1 MKQTNNAIK
10 FLMAQYRAIFQNA
23 YFKGLA
29 TAAVVTMGL
38 AAGQAQAGALTDAE
52 LANASGDV
60 IITGTSSDDG
70 TDNKWESLT
79 VSGQALELK
88 HNLTINAGANNVN
101 VITANGGAATF
112 TGKDLTIDITDAK
125 NKATHGLTIKAAA
138 ASSGTTAKFNNVT
151 IKQGLLSI
159 NAADSA
165 DAGKVEGKVIT
176 IGSAAVEKPTVK
188 AGEPNAVV
196 TLGKSGSIGIEATAS
211 GDLSKLTTLTLNA
224 DGQIKAVSGDTVTNT
239 IHAAK
244 LNINGGSILVEAKD
258 DGTSGSQLTL
268 NIVSGDMTGGK
279 ISITSGA
286 STSLNF
292 IEHDI
297 TSGTKLLDKKFNAT
311 GGNIVLGSNLTIS
324 GAGTVVINGAKA
336 YATTEAAAITL
347 TGKARYET
355 SLADLKGLLTG
366 KNGTEEYAKDA
377 KSGSL
382 VISGGTLAIT
392 GSGTVELNKDL
403 TFANNNTAAAGTI
416 ATSSNAKE
424 ATLEVENLLITGAV
438 QSGDKLAVVGQNLT
452 LTSTEAA
459 GVESLSA
466 QNVTFGDGSAAYEL
480 KDDLNLSA
488 TKEIADPYKTDG
500 SKVTVADTGTMTN
513 AVTLANSKKIALAAG
528 NYQSNGAITLSGG
541 TIEIGTGKSG
551 VDAKLELNSSDTLK
565 LDNGDANTI
574 TIQGNG
580 ELSFKPDSVSNKEQ
594 STGILD
600 ISAGELE
607 IVGNASNKTT
617 ITAHNHGALIVNED
631 QALDLLNMSTTPRTN
646 SGSAVHLSG
655 TGAFVVK
662 GNLSGINGIDVAKIK
677 KGTTAVNDQVVLSGS
692 GNVVSANNAWF
703 TDSGTDGLQLGHK
716 NELVIAETLTL
727 DAKSGGSGADFNV
740 KNGSLIVGQS
750 LTSNNTDKTIVIGND
765 GTNAASL
772 ELGIYEVETDAYG
785 YETTAGLQGKLE
797 SHSAE
802 TGTVG
807 VNLKLD
813 GKDASTNAANL
824 DVVFGKWSAKD
835 IDAVKAK
842 ISVGESG
849 STIQYPET
857 AVPSLTAGKLT
868 LGEDASLT
876 VNAGTDATFDALTMN
891 GASGSNMDIKGAVT
905 INGLEKVTDG
915 NQEAGYNVTSG
926 DIVVT
931 GRDASLTLG
940 SKALADLDFTSGA
953 TLDSG
958 NKYLNNI
965 ELKEYGVLKLDLAD
979 TVSLTKDNIVELR
992 KEFIKGNTSG
1002 TALTSG
1008 YIHLGAA
1015 QIEGLTID
1023 KDTNTIQ
1030 WSNYKDF
1037 SDIQGGTFKDI
1048 LTEDLTN
1055 AKLVVTKDNA
1065 SDTIQA
1071 NVGSIDIAANSITL
1085 GDSTLHNAA
1094 GNNGSFITNSTA
1106 TGADKTVGTAT
1117 VAANATVGLYN
1128 GGKLGNV
1135 KLTSG
1140 SATTSTVLNIVS
1152 DKADTNLTSIT
1163 GAANTVVN
1171 IDGKTVVEKDI
1182 QNVSKLVVNK
1192 DLTVA
1197 NGKVA
1202 VDFLSNDE
1210 GKVATLAAKNLTVK
1224 GDAANQAKNIEFGG
1238 NLVVTNKAQ
1247 FQDDTVLTG
1256 AANVVKTLEF
1266 DKNAKI
1272 AAGLTVAE
1280 TLSMKTGNELFV
1292 GTPATADDAGNN
1304 AVLVVNKLDLQG
1316 ATLTADPSFDKPAN
1330 IVIAQQLGSAT
1341 IVPGTGAQAG
1351 SLNGT
1356 IQTLQNSIVAVGVS
1370 VADKDQAIAKAKV
1383 FDSLMTAN
1391 GSLQADKVGAISYV
1405 AQTLDLAANAK
1416 LRTAKQNAEEFK
1428 NILAANTDASNADI
1442 YIGDNAALAVD
1453 IDALNAGRGA
1463 IKFATD
1469 DAKVYA
1475 ANADSSKV
1483 LIAGKLSS
1491 LQGQIDL
1498 FDTTTDAGKVTLQ
1511 GANTLT
1517 VQTINGLYAQTLS
1530 GDALNNTFDLEFQI
1544 DKANQDFDVVS
1555 SPVKDTLIAAGTGFI
1570 DYASDKKTPVLGA
1583 VAAGYSYD
1591 SASGKLMLGDTEVTD
1606 AKELAKFD
1614 LSNSTKDVVYY
1625 NSENALLE
1633 GILTLGNNAVDAET
1647 NARLAVFGGAPQ
1659 AAIEAG
1665 ASTYEAISARMGV
1678 GVSGVSAAANG
1689 QGGAIWV
1696 TPVYKSAES
1705 DGFAADNKSYGADV
1719 TLYGLALGADIEVA
1733 PNFKVGGMFNVG
1745 SGDADGQGLGANVSN
1760 DFDYYGLGL
1769 YAGYSMDALS
1779 LVADVTYTAVDNDI
1793 EGNTDLGKVTTSIDS
1808 TNLSVGIT
1816 GQYKL
1821 SVAGMDVTPHAGL
1834 RYSMIDMDDYSTAY
1848 SQNDSDSLNIFSV
1861 PVGVTIAKEYV
1872 TDTWTVKPSFDLTL
1886 TGNFGDDEAEAT
1898 AKWNGF
1904 SNLSTTVKSE
1914 IMDNFT
1920 YGAAVGVS
1928 ATSGN
1933 FGLGLGV
1940 NYTGSSNTD
1949 EFGVNANARYMF

>member
-1 MKQTNNAIK
+1 
-10 FLMAQYRAIFQNA
+10 MAQYRAIFQNA

-38 AAGQAQAGALTDAE
+38 AAGQAQA
-52 LANASGDV
+52 ANAFDGSNKPTTGTTIFIDGTSTPESTNTKYDAFAVTATKDFNTYDFKITSGKSSASS
-60 IITGTSSDDG
+60 ITGAA
-70 TDNKWESLT
+70 K
-79 VSGQALELK
+79 
-88 HNLTINAGANNVN
+88 
-101 VITANGGAATF
+101 ATF
-112 TGKDLTIDITDAK
+112 TGKSLEI
-125 NKATHGLTIKAAA
+125 
-138 ASSGTTAKFNNVT
+138 ASSGDSTVGIKIDGTTADTTAKFTKSVALTKGTIHLVGKTGSGALESKQIDIGTIAPQQRVT
-151 IKQGLLSI
+151 S
-159 NAADSA
+159 
-165 DAGKVEGKVIT
+165 V
-176 IGSAAVEKPTVK
+176 
-188 AGEPNAVV
+188 PNAIV
-196 TLGKSGSIGIEATAS
+196 TLDNKGVLGAALKEGELNTLGIINLNTDGKIH
-211 GDLSKLTTLTLNA
+211 
-224 DGQIKAVSGDTVTNT
+224 AVSGSASAITST
-239 IHAAK
+239 INAGQF
-244 LNINGGSILVEAKD
+244 NINGGTFSIDSDNA
-258 DGTSGSQLTL
+258 GTSGNAVTL
-268 NIVSGDMTGGK
+268 KLAKGK
-279 ISITSGA
+279 M
-286 STSLNF
+286 
-292 IEHDI
+292 D
-297 TSGTKLLDKKFNAT
+297 
-311 GGNIVLGSNLTIS
+311 
-324 GAGTVVINGAKA
+324 
-336 YATTEAAAITL
+336 
-347 TGKARYET
+347 
-355 SLADLKGLLTG
+355 
-366 KNGTEEYAKDA
+366 
-377 KSGSL
+377 
-382 VISGGTLAIT
+382 GGTLAIKSGGSLTVAFTTENITEDSKSIEKTFNFNSGAIEAKGNITFT
-392 GSGTVELNKDL
+392 GKGVVSIADSENLTITSDPGKEPTLSFSGD
-403 TFANNNTAAAGTI
+403 AAASAPTLKVSTTKLDKI
-416 ATSSNAKE
+416 DDVTKLHLKY
-424 ATLEVENLLITGAV
+424 ATLELTDTDQITLGANNPSIKLDSSDALNQIHADTEITVKANNVLIDGEITTNSIVNV
-438 QSGDKLAVVGQNLT
+438 QAENLT
-452 LTSTEAA
+452 LKGSDLKAKSFTAK
-459 GVESLSA
+459 
-466 QNVTFGDGSAAYEL
+466 NVTLGDGTAYVL
-480 KDDLNLSA
+480 QDDLNLSA
-488 TKEIADPYKTDG
+488 TKEIDDPYKDDD
-500 SKVTVADTGTMTN
+500 SKIVVADSGNMNYGSSLTVSGTKS
-513 AVTLANSKKIALAAG
+513 LKINSGFYNSDG
-528 NYQSNGAITLSGG
+528 NITLSGG
-541 TIEIGTGKSG
+541 SINVGTGASGVGVG
-551 VDAKLELNSSDTLK
+551 VDAKLVLSSSDTLK
-565 LDNGDANTI
+565 LDNGAAGNAI
-574 TIQGNG
+574 TVQGNDDLAFG
-580 ELSFKPDSVSNKEQ
+580 PNGVSPKEK

-607 IVGNASNKTT
+607 IVNNASNMTT
-617 ITAHNHGALIVNED
+617 ITVKNYGALVVNED
-631 QALDLLNMSTTPRTN
+631 QALDILNMSATPREE
-646 SGSAVHLSG
+646 SGAAVLLSG
-655 TGAFVVK
+655 NGALVVK
-662 GNLSGINGIDVAKIK
+662 GDLTGTDGINVAKIK
-677 KGTTAVNDQVVLSGS
+677 AATSAAKDTVVLSGT

-703 TDSGTDGLQLGHK
+703 TYSGTDGLQLGNGNK
-716 NELVIAETLTL
+716 LVIAETLTL

-740 KNGSLIVGQS
+740 ETGTLLVGKS

-765 GTNAASL
+765 TTNAATL
-772 ELGIYEVETDAYG
+772 QLGDYEVETDDYG
-785 YETTAGLQGKLE
+785 YDTLAGKQGKLE

-802 TGTVG
+802 SGSVG

-824 DVVFGKWSAKD
+824 NVVFGKWTAND
-835 IDAVKAK
+835 ITAANAK
-842 ISVGESG
+842 ITVGKADSN
-849 STIQYPET
+849 IQYPEGT
-857 AVPSLTAGKLT
+857 TPSLTASKLT
-868 LGEDASLT
+868 LGTDAALT

-891 GASGSNMDIKGAVT
+891 GDSGSKMDIKGKAT
-905 INGLEKVTDG
+905 INGLTKVSGG
-915 NQEAGYNVTSG
+915 NQEAGYNVTKG
-926 DIVVT
+926 DITVT

-940 SKALADLDFTSGA
+940 SKALADLDFAGA
-953 TLDSG
+953 NLDSG

-965 ELKEYGVLKLDLAD
+965 ALDEYAVLKLDLAD

-1002 TALTSG
+1002 TALNSG

-1037 SDIQGGTFKDI
+1037 SDIQGGTFQDI

-1055 AKLVVTKDNA
+1055 AKLVVDQANVG
-1065 SDTIQA
+1065 DTVQA
-1071 NVGSIDIAANSITL
+1071 NVGSIGIAANSITL
-1085 GDSTLHNAA
+1085 GDTTLHNAD

-1106 TGADKTVGTAT
+1106 TSNDKTVGTAT

-1140 SATTSTVLNIVS
+1140 SATTDTVLNIVS

-1163 GAANTVVN
+1163 GADKTVVN
-1171 IDGKTVVEKDI
+1171 IDGKTVVAKDI

-1202 VDFLSNDE
+1202 VDFLTSDA
-1210 GKVATLAAKNLTVK
+1210 GKAGTLTAKTLTVK
-1224 GDAANQAKNIEFGG
+1224 GNAADQAKNIEFGG
-1238 NLVVTNKAQ
+1238 NLVVTNKAV
-1247 FQDDTVLTG
+1247 FEDDTVLTG

-1266 DKNAKI
+1266 AKDAKI

-1280 TLSMKTGNELFV
+1280 TLSMQTGNELFV
-1292 GTPATADDAGNN
+1292 GTPATANDAGNN

-1330 IVIAQQLGSAT
+1330 VVIAQQLGSAT

-1405 AQTLDLAANAK
+1405 AKTLDLASGAK
-1416 LRTAKQNAEEFK
+1416 LRTAKQNAEEFNK
-1428 NILAANTDASNADI
+1428 ILAANTTAANADI

-1469 DAKVYA
+1469 TAKVYA

-1498 FDTTTDAGKVTLQ
+1498 FDTTTGNGKVTLQ
-1511 GANTLT
+1511 GANKLT
-1517 VQTINGLYAQTLS
+1517 VQTINGLYAYTLS
-1530 GDALNNTFDLEFQI
+1530 GNTLNNAFNLEFQI

-1555 SPVKDTLIAAGTGFI
+1555 APVKDTLLAAGAGFI
-1570 DYASDKKTPVLGA
+1570 DYADGKKTPVLGA

-1591 SASGKLMLGDTEVTD
+1591 KASGKLMFGTTEVTD
-1606 AKELAKFD
+1606 TKEKAKFD
-1614 LSNSTKDVVYY
+1614 LTNSTKDVVYY
-1625 NSENALLE
+1625 NYENALLE
-1633 GILTLGNNAVDAET
+1633 GILTFGNNAVDAET

-1696 TPVYKSAES
+1696 TPVYKSADA
-1705 DGFAADNKSYGADV
+1705 DGFNADNKSYGADV
-1719 TLYGLALGADIEVA
+1719 KLYGLALGADIEVA

-1745 SGDADGQGLGANVSN
+1745 SGDADGQGLGSNVSN

-1769 YAGYSMDALS
+1769 YAGYSMDAFS

-1793 EGNTDLGKVTTSIDS
+1793 EGNTDLGKVNASIDS
-1808 TNLSVGIT
+1808 TNLSVGVT

-1821 SVAGMDVTPHAGL
+1821 SLSGMDVTPHAGL
-1834 RYSMIDMDDYSTAY
+1834 RYSMIDMDDYATAY
-1848 SQNDSDSLNIFSV
+1848 SQNDSDSINIFSV

-1886 TGNFGDDEAEAT
+1886 TGNFGDDEVDAT
-1898 AKWNGF
+1898 AKWNGY

>member
-1 MKQTNNAIK
+1 
-10 FLMAQYRAIFQNA
+10 MAQYRAIFKNA

-29 TAAVVTMGL
+29 AAAVVTMGL
-38 AAGQAQAGALTDAE
+38 AAGQAQAANPTDLTGFA
-52 LANASGDV
+52 
-60 IITGTSSDDG
+60 G
-70 TDNKWESLT
+70 TDKITIDSVSAVNLSGSGSLGWKAPVEVIS
-79 VSGQALELK
+79 VSGTTN
-88 HNLTINAGANNVN
+88 HTI
-101 VITANGGAATF
+101 
-112 TGKDLTIDITDAK
+112 TIDQSGLNLSGT
-125 NKATHGLTIKAAA
+125 GSLTIKTGEA
-138 ASSGTTAKFNNVT
+138 TK
-151 IKQGLLSI
+151 GLEL
-159 NAADSA
+159 
-165 DAGKVEGKVIT
+165 
-176 IGSAAVEKPTVK
+176 
-188 AGEPNAVV
+188 
-196 TLGKSGSIGIEATAS
+196 TAS
-211 GDLSKLTTLTLNA
+211 GD
-224 DGQIKAVSGDTVTNT
+224 KAISVDIGSVDVQSGLL
-239 IHAAK
+239 HLK
-244 LNINGGSILVEAKD
+244 NGGSTSGDATLSANTITIG
-258 DGTSGSQLTL
+258 DGKNATTNAVIKLGDSSKGSGSATLGSGSDNIVLQKGGKIEFAGSGSDTSLAVLAGNLQATGGELDFTSGSGKITAYGSASDVNISVGTEKKALIELTDTPNTTANEGTL
-268 NIVSGDMTGGK
+268 NIKSGIIK
-279 ISITSGA
+279 
-286 STSLNF
+286 
-292 IEHDI
+292 
-297 TSGTKLLDKKFNAT
+297 
-311 GGNIVLGSNLTIS
+311 
-324 GAGTVVINGAKA
+324 
-336 YATTEAAAITL
+336 
-347 TGKARYET
+347 
-355 SLADLKGLLTG
+355 LKGSDTAG
-366 KNGTEEYAKDA
+366 
-377 KSGSL
+377 SGSL
-382 VISGGTLAIT
+382 LQINKGSVVLGDGVVLTATDKSASGTASILVGSGDNAELSLSKTTLDNFLNGTATVPAGTTAASGSVVLISGTLAIT
-392 GSGTVELNKDL
+392 GDEQVELNKL
-403 TFANNNTAAAGTI
+403 TFASGSNSGSAGTI
-416 ATSSNAKE
+416 ATSGA
-424 ATLEVENLLITGAV
+424 ATLEADNLLISGAV
-438 QSGDKLAVVGQNLT
+438 QSGSELDVVGKNLT
-452 LTSTEAA
+452 LTSTDAA
-459 GVESLSA
+459 GVKSLTA
-466 QNVTFGDGSAAYEL
+466 QNVTFGDGSKAYDL
-480 KDDLNLSA
+480 KNGLTLA
-488 TKEIADPYKTDG
+488 KTKQIADPYKTDG
-500 SKVTVADTGTMTN
+500 SKVTVADSGKMAN
-513 AVTLANSKKIALAAG
+513 AVNLSGSGALTIAAG
-528 NYQSNGAITLSGG
+528 IYESNSDITL
-541 TIEIGTGKSG
+541 KSG
-551 VDAKLELNSSDTLK
+551 SLKVGSGASSTYSGTDAQLTLSSNDTLK
-565 LDNGDANTI
+565 LDNSGGANTI

-607 IVGNASNKTT
+607 IVNSQSNLST
-617 ITAHNHGALIVNED
+617 ITAHSHGALIVNED
-631 QALDLLNMSTTPRTN
+631 QALDLLNMSATARQN
-646 SGSAVHLSG
+646 SGAAVLLSG
-655 TGAFVVK
+655 NGGFVVK
-662 GNLSGINGIDVAKIK
+662 GDLKGTDGINVAKIK
-677 KGTTAVNDQVVLSGS
+677 AGTAASGDKVVLSGS
-692 GNVVSANNAWF
+692 GNFVSADNAWF
-703 TDSGTDGLQLGHK
+703 TDSGTDGLQLGTG
-716 NELVIAETLTL
+716 NILDIEDTLTL

-740 KNGSLIVGQS
+740 KTGNLIVGQS
-750 LTSNNTDKTIVIGND
+750 LTSSNLDKAIVITHSGSD
-765 GTNAASL
+765 VASL
-772 ELGIYEVETDAYG
+772 QLGAYEVETDAYG
-785 YETTAGLQGKLE
+785 YKTTAGAQGKLE
-797 SHSAE
+797 SHTAE
-802 TGTVG
+802 TGSVG
-807 VNLKLD
+807 VNLVLS
-813 GKDASTNAANL
+813 GSGSTALSNL

-835 IDAVKAK
+835 INATNAA

-849 STIQYPET
+849 TSIQYPEG
-857 AVPSLTAGKLT
+857 AAPSLTAGKLT
-868 LGEDASLT
+868 LGQDASLT

-891 GASGSNMDIKGAVT
+891 GASGSKMDIKGAVT
-905 INGLEKVTDG
+905 INGLQKVDGG

-979 TVSLTKDNIVELR
+979 TVSLNKDKIVALR
-992 KEFIKGNTSG
+992 KEFIKNNTSG

-1008 YIHLGAA
+1008 YIHLGSA

-1023 KDTNTIQ
+1023 KDTNTIA

-1055 AKLVVTKDNA
+1055 AKLVVDKANVG
-1065 SDTIQA
+1065 DTIQA

-1085 GDSTLHNAA
+1085 GDTTLHNAA

-1106 TGADKTVGTAT
+1106 TGEDKTIGTT
-1117 VAANATVGLYN
+1117 NVAANATVGLYN

-1135 KLTSG
+1135 KLTAG

-1163 GAANTVVN
+1163 GAANTIVN

-1182 QNVSKLVVNK
+1182 QKVSKLVVNK

-1202 VDFLSNDE
+1202 VDFLTSNA
-1210 GKVATLAAKNLTVK
+1210 GKAGTLTAKNLTVK
-1224 GDAANQAKNIEFGG
+1224 GNSSSAAENIEFGG
-1238 NLVVTNKAQ
+1238 NLVVSNKAE

-1272 AAGLTVAE
+1272 AAGITVAD
-1280 TLSMKTGNELFV
+1280 TLSMNGANGTELFV

-1316 ATLTADPSFDKPAN
+1316 ATLTADPSFGEPAN

-1405 AQTLDLAANAK
+1405 AQTLDLTAGSK
-1416 LRTAKQNAEEFK
+1416 IRTAKQNAEEFK
-1428 NILAANTDASNADI
+1428 NILAANTTAANADI

-1463 IKFATD
+1463 IKFASD

-1498 FDTTTDAGKVTLQ
+1498 FDTNTSAGKVTLK

-1517 VQTINGLYAQTLS
+1517 VQTINGLYTYTLS
-1530 GDALNNTFDLEFQI
+1530 GNTLNNAFDLEFQI

-1555 SPVKDTLIAAGTGFI
+1555 APVKDTLLAAGAEFI
-1570 DYASDKKTPVLGA
+1570 DYAGDKKTPVLGA

-1591 SASGKLMLGDTEVTD
+1591 KASGKLMFGTTEVTD
-1606 AKELAKFD
+1606 AKEKAKFD
-1614 LSNSTKDVVYY
+1614 LTNSTKDVVYY
-1625 NSENALLE
+1625 KYENALLE

-1696 TPVYKSAES
+1696 TPVYKSADA
-1705 DGFAADNKSYGADV
+1705 DGFNADNKSYGADV
-1719 TLYGLALGADIEVA
+1719 KLYGLALGADIEVA
-1733 PNFKVGGMFNVG
+1733 PNLKVGGMFNVG
-1745 SGDADGQGLGANVSN
+1745 SGDADGQGLGANASN

-1769 YAGYSMDALS
+1769 YAGYSMDAFS

-1808 TNLSVGIT
+1808 TNLSVGVT

-1821 SVAGMDVTPHAGL
+1821 SLAGMDVTPHAGL

-1848 SQNDSDSLNIFSV
+1848 SQNDSDSLNIFSL

-1928 ATSGN
+1928 ATTGN

>member
-1 MKQTNNAIK
+1 
-10 FLMAQYRAIFQNA
+10 MAQYRAIFQNA

-29 TAAVVTMGL
+29 AAAVVTMGL
-38 AAGQAQAGALTDAE
+38 AAGQAQAANPTDLTGFAGTDKITMESGSNSNVSLSGSGSLGWNAPVEVVSVSGTGNHSITINTEALT
-52 LANASGDV
+52 LSG
-60 IITGTSSDDG
+60 TGS
-70 TDNKWESLT
+70 
-79 VSGQALELK
+79 
-88 HNLTINAGANNVN
+88 
-101 VITANGGAATF
+101 
-112 TGKDLTIDITDAK
+112 
-125 NKATHGLTIKAAA
+125 LTIKTGEATKGLELAASGGKA
-138 ASSGTTAKFNNVT
+138 ITVDIGSVDVQSGLIQLKNTTDQSGDATLSANTITIGDGKNATTNAVIKLGDASASSGTATLGSGSDLITLQKGGKIEFAGSGSDTSLAVLAGNLQATGGELDFTSGSGKITAY
-151 IKQGLLSI
+151 
-159 NAADSA
+159 
-165 DAGKVEGKVIT
+165 
-176 IGSAAVEKPTVK
+176 GSASDVNISVGTEKK
-188 AGEPNAVV
+188 ALIELTDTPDTTANEG
-196 TLGKSGSIGIEATAS
+196 TLNIKSGIIKLTGSATSGSGSLLQINKGSVVLGDGVVLTATDQSASGTAS
-211 GDLSKLTTLTLNA
+211 ILVG
-224 DGQIKAVSGDTVTNT
+224 SGDTAELSLSKTTLDNFLNGTATVPSGTT
-239 IHAAK
+239 AA
-244 LNINGGSILVEAKD
+244 
-258 DGTSGSQLTL
+258 SGSVVL
-268 NIVSGDMTGGK
+268 
-279 ISITSGA
+279 IS
-286 STSLNF
+286 
-292 IEHDI
+292 
-297 TSGTKLLDKKFNAT
+297 
-311 GGNIVLGSNLTIS
+311 
-324 GAGTVVINGAKA
+324 
-336 YATTEAAAITL
+336 
-347 TGKARYET
+347 
-355 SLADLKGLLTG
+355 
-366 KNGTEEYAKDA
+366 
-377 KSGSL
+377 
-382 VISGGTLAIT
+382 GTLAIT
-392 GSGTVELNKDL
+392 GDDQVTLNEL
-403 TFANNNTAAAGTI
+403 TFASGSNTGAAGTI
-416 ATSSNAKE
+416 VTSGA
-424 ATLEVENLLITGAV
+424 ATLKADDILISGAV
-438 QSGDKLAVVGQNLT
+438 QSGGQVDVVGKNLT
-452 LTSTEAA
+452 LTSAAAA
-459 GVESLSA
+459 GVKSLTA
-466 QNVTFGDGSAAYEL
+466 QNVTFGDGSKAYDL
-480 KDDLNLSA
+480 KDGLTLA
-488 TKEIADPYKTDG
+488 ITKQIADPYKTDG
-500 SKVTVADTGTMTN
+500 SKATVADSGKMAN
-513 AVTLANSKKIALAAG
+513 AVNLSGSGALTIAAG
-528 NYQSNGAITLSGG
+528 IYESNGDITL
-541 TIEIGTGKSG
+541 KSG
-551 VDAKLELNSSDTLK
+551 SLKVGAGSSSNYSGTDAQLTLSSNDTLK
-565 LDNGDANTI
+565 LDNSGGTNAI

-580 ELSFKPDSVSNKEQ
+580 ELSFGPNGAAKEQ

-607 IVGNASNKTT
+607 IVNSSSAMTT
-617 ITAHNHGALIVNED
+617 ITAHTNGALIVSED
-631 QALDLLNMSTTPRTN
+631 QALDLLNMSATARQN
-646 SGSAVHLSG
+646 SGAAVLLSG
-655 TGAFVVK
+655 NGGFVVK
-662 GNLSGINGIDVAKIK
+662 GDLKGIDGIDVAKIK
-677 KGTTAVNDQVVLSGS
+677 SGNAASGDKVVLSGS
-692 GNVVSANNAWF
+692 GNVVSANNARF
-703 TDSGTDGLQLGHK
+703 TDSGTDGLQLG
-716 NELVIAETLTL
+716 NGNILDIEDTLTL
-727 DAKSGGSGADFNV
+727 DATSKGSGADFNV
-740 KNGSLIVGQS
+740 KTGNLIVGQS
-750 LTSNNTDKTIVIGND
+750 LTSSNLDKAIVITHSGSD
-765 GTNAASL
+765 VASL
-772 ELGIYEVETDAYG
+772 QLGAYEVETDAYG
-785 YETTAGLQGKLE
+785 YETTAGAQGKLE
-797 SHSAE
+797 SHTAE
-802 TGTVG
+802 TGSVG
-807 VNLKLD
+807 VNLVLS
-813 GKDASTNAANL
+813 GSGSTALSNL

-835 IDAVKAK
+835 INATNAA

-849 STIQYPET
+849 TSIQYPEG
-857 AVPSLTAGKLT
+857 AAPSLTAGKLT
-868 LGEDASLT
+868 LGQDASLT

-915 NQEAGYNVTSG
+915 NQEAGYNVSSG
-926 DIVVT
+926 NITVT

-940 SKALADLDFTSGA
+940 SKALSDLDFTSGA

-1002 TALTSG
+1002 TALNSG

-1048 LTEDLTN
+1048 LTDDITN
-1055 AKLVVTKDNA
+1055 AKLVVDKANV
-1065 SDTIQA
+1065 SDTVQA
-1071 NVGSIDIAANSITL
+1071 NVGSVDIAANSITL
-1085 GDSTLHNAA
+1085 GDTTLHNAA

-1106 TGADKTVGTAT
+1106 TGEDKTIGTAT
-1117 VAANATVGLYN
+1117 VAANATVSLYN

-1140 SATTSTVLNIVS
+1140 SATTDTVLNIVS
-1152 DKADTNLTSIT
+1152 DGAATNLTSIT

-1171 IDGKTVVEKDI
+1171 IDGKTVVEKDV

-1192 DLTVA
+1192 DLSVA
-1197 NGKVA
+1197 NGKVT
-1202 VDFLSNDE
+1202 VDFLTSDA
-1210 GKVATLAAKNLTVK
+1210 GKAGTLTAKTLTVK
-1224 GDAANQAKNIEFGG
+1224 GNSGSATENIEFAG
-1238 NLVVTNKAQ
+1238 NLVVSNKAE

-1266 DKNAKI
+1266 AKGAKI
-1272 AAGLTVAE
+1272 AAGITVAD
-1280 TLSMKTGNELFV
+1280 TLSMKGGNSTELFV
-1292 GTPATADDAGNN
+1292 GTPATADNTGNN
-1304 AVLVVNKLDLQG
+1304 AALVVNKLDLNG
-1316 ATLTADPSFDKPAN
+1316 ATLTADPSFDEPAN

-1341 IVPGTGAQAG
+1341 IVPNTGAQAG

-1405 AQTLDLAANAK
+1405 AKTLDLASGAK
-1416 LRTAKQNAEEFK
+1416 IRTAKQNAEEFK
-1428 NILAANTDASNADI
+1428 NILAANTTAAAADI

-1498 FDTTTDAGKVTLQ
+1498 FDTNTSAGKVTLQ

-1517 VQTINGLYAQTLS
+1517 VQTINGLYAYTLS
-1530 GDALNNTFDLEFQI
+1530 GDALNNAFDLEFQI

-1555 SPVKDTLIAAGTGFI
+1555 TPVKDTLIAAGTGFI
-1570 DYASDKKTPVLGA
+1570 DYAGDKKTPVLGA

-1591 SASGKLMLGDTEVTD
+1591 SASGKLMLGTTEVTD

-1793 EGNTDLGKVTTSIDS
+1793 EGNTDLGKVNASIDS
-1808 TNLSVGIT
+1808 TNLSVGVT

-1821 SVAGMDVTPHAGL
+1821 SLAGMDVTPHAGL

-1848 SQNDSDSLNIFSV
+1848 SQNDSDSINIFSV

-1886 TGNFGDDEAEAT
+1886 TGNFGDDEVDAT

-1933 FGLGLGV
+1933 FGLGLGI